1 MRILV
6 KPNIPNFNYNYKYIK
21 LINYNYIKLINYNY
35 IKLINY
41 NYIKLIK
48 AYDSFLVVL

>member
-6 KPNIPNFNYNYKYIK
+6 KLNIPNFNY
-21 LINYNYIKLINYNY
+21 NYNY

-48 AYDSFLVVL
+48 AYSSFLVVL

>member
-6 KPNIPNFNYNYKYIK
+6 KLNIPNFNYNY
-21 LINYNYIKLINYNY
+21 NYIRP
-35 IKLINY
+35 INY

-48 AYDSFLVVL
+48 AYGSFLVVL

>member
-6 KPNIPNFNYNYKYIK
+6 KLNIPNFNY
-21 LINYNYIKLINYNY
+21 NYNYIKLINYNY

-48 AYDSFLVVL
+48 AYSSFLVVL

>member
-6 KPNIPNFNYNYKYIK
+6 KLNIPNFNY
-21 LINYNYIKLINYNY
+21 
-35 IKLINY
+35 NY

>member
-6 KPNIPNFNYNYKYIK
+6 KLNIPNFNY
-21 LINYNYIKLINYNY
+21 NYNY

>member
-6 KPNIPNFNYNYKYIK
+6 KLNIPNFNY
-21 LINYNYIKLINYNY
+21 NYNY

-48 AYDSFLVVL
+48 AYGSFLVVL

>member
-1 MRILV
+1 MCILV
-6 KPNIPNFNYNYKYIK
+6 KLNIPNFNY
-21 LINYNYIKLINYNY
+21 NYNY

>member
-1 MRILV
+1 MCILV
-6 KPNIPNFNYNYKYIK
+6 KPNIPNLNYNYK
-21 LINYNYIKLINYNY
+21 YIKLINYNY

>member
-35 IKLINY
+35 IKLI
-41 NYIKLIK
+41 K